1 MTQGSVEIS
10 VIIPALDEAQSLP
23 ELIIRLEKVLESGP
37 RYEVIIIDD
46 GSSDNTWSVL
56 KALRSERP
64 YLSILRNLRNQG
76 KSMALSQGLDVV
88 RGDVVIMMDA
98 DLQDQPEA
106 IPALLA
112 KIAQGYDLVNGWR
125 QQRNDS
131 GNRVTVSRVYNRI
144 TSRFLNLELHDINCG
159 FKAMRR
165 EVAAHLKLRGD
176 MHRLIPAIAAAN
188 GFKVTEVAV
197 PHAMRKYGQSKYRLL
212 RVNGLVDLLTIMI
225 QSQTQ
230 ARPFHFSIKIGL
242 LSGLLGILC
251 LGLFLG
257 WSTPDVATGSLPW
270 VLRSLLGIISIW
282 LIFVGTIMPLFGF
295 HLEMLSSL
303 FQDRKWR
310 ASLLREKVLADE
322 ETR

>member
-1 MTQGSVEIS
+1 MAQGSVEIS

-23 ELIIRLEKVLESGP
+23 ELIGRLEAVLAGGP
-37 RYEVIIIDD
+37 RYEVIVIDD
-46 GSSDNTWSVL
+46 GSTDDTWAVL
-56 KALRSERP
+56 KGLRAGRP
-64 YLSILRNLRNQG
+64 HLSILRNLRNQG

-131 GNRVTVSRVYNRI
+131 GNRVTVSRVYNRM

-242 LSGLLGILC
+242 LCGLMGILC

-257 WSTPDVATGSLPW
+257 WSSPEVAVGSLVW
-270 VLRSLLGIISIW
+270 VLRSLLGIVSIW
-282 LIFVGTIMPLFGF
+282 LIFVATIMPLFGF

-310 ASLLREKVLADE
+310 SSLLREKVMADE
-322 ETR
+322 EAG